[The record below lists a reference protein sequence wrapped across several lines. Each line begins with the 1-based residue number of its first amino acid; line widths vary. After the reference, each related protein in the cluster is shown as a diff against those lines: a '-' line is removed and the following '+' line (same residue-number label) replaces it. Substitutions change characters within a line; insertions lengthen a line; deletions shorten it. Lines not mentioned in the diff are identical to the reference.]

1 MADNIFK
8 WIRNVS
14 ALNDEQ
20 LKQEIDLVHQS
31 SIKAFARALSKV
43 RRPEVDTHTL
53 RKGTLAEHDFAD
65 TINLLLSIGEQ
76 TITAINSN
84 VPVSPFPYNVS
95 THMDVNSRIK
105 VLTRRITVHKSEIPS
120 GRDTSS
126 QATHLQLRQFIGQ
139 DLAAL
144 ELCFEN
150 QKDFND
156 YTTKH
161 FNWKYAMC
169 HLYIVYYRF
178 MNDYPMFVYSGLP
191 WTTIRNECTKWRR
204 WLDSDEAKTLSTDN
218 YSSSSFWKGTLPPY
232 REAIDID
239 DNSIASP
246 DSFHSIE
253 DDGERDDNQSAQDDM
268 ILSGSIVNLNIQ

>member
-1 MADNIFK
+1 
-8 WIRNVS
+8 
-14 ALNDEQ
+14 
-20 LKQEIDLVHQS
+20 
-31 SIKAFARALSKV
+31 
-43 RRPEVDTHTL
+43 
-53 RKGTLAEHDFAD
+53 
-65 TINLLLSIGEQ
+65 
-76 TITAINSN
+76 
-84 VPVSPFPYNVS
+84 
-95 THMDVNSRIK
+95 
-105 VLTRRITVHKSEIPS
+105 
-120 GRDTSS
+120 
-126 QATHLQLRQFIGQ
+126 
-139 DLAAL
+139 LAAL

-156 YTTKH
+156 YTTKQ

-204 WLDSDEAKTLSTDN
+204 WLDSDEAKTLSTDD

-232 REAIDID
+232 RENIDND

-253 DDGERDDNQSAQDDM
+253 DDGERDGNQSTQDDM
-268 ILSGSIVNLNIQ
+268 ILSKSIVNLNIQ